1 MLPQISSFSVIFDKP
16 YEVRLSLAGFCLF
29 YSRTGIDPFDARTAD
44 KMNAHLVDLLWCMAV
59 KDHPEL
65 TYETAC
71 ATFTGEGLFRLADQ
85 LLKSFA
91 PANHSR
97 RNNSCLRQLAV

>member
-1 MLPQISSFSVIFDKP
+1 MFPQISAFTVIFDKP

-29 YSRTGIDPFDARTAD
+29 YSRTNIDPFDARTAD
-44 KMNAHLVDLLWCMAV
+44 KMTAHLVDLLWCMAV

-91 PANHSR
+91 PAKPQTG
-97 RNNSCLRQLAV
+97 RN